1 MNQNDPHVAHKDPC
15 VDHYDP
21 RVDQEK
27 DPHVDHSN
35 PHVDQSEPHVD
46 CNDPHVDR
54 REPDEIFFLQC
65 GKLGGKY
72 FGGNIDPYNFVYV
85 GLMVKL
91 IYGLI

>member
-1 MNQNDPHVAHKDPC
+1 M
-15 VDHYDP
+15 DHFEP

-54 REPDEIFFLQC
+54 RDPDEIFFFIVHL
-65 GKLGGKY
+65 LLEHNPLSENNNATMPS
-72 FGGNIDPYNFVYV
+72 FVPYQPGPSTSVSSGSVHYL
-85 GLMVKL
+85 LMPNS
-91 IYGLI
+91 